1 MTTIN
6 ASATVTEIESREN
19 TDFEF
24 VFEGRLF
31 QLELSKSLYNELPY
45 SIRNQYGEFEDFK
58 TCINVD
64 FAEISENLF
73 DYWSDIT
80 ENSDKGLAML
90 RKQARKQLLSFVVSS
105 ANKLRSA
112 LKSMSLAMHTA
123 WTKAK
128 ILATGFVQ
136 FVKMSDVD
144 IEGEIPVQSRRVA
157 SLESFGVERKTAN
170 KTAGLLRFI
179 DLDKIAKGLSA
190 AESVI
195 SFHVWQV
202 VGWSVNKS
210 IG

>member
-1 MTTIN
+1 MSILT
-6 ASATVTEIESREN
+6 ATADQITDIEVREN
-19 TDFEF
+19 TDIEF
-24 VFEGRLF
+24 VFNGRLY
-31 QLELSKSLYNELPY
+31 QLEIGLEEWNALPTH
-45 SIRNQYGEFEDFK
+45 IKGDEFEEYKSFK
-58 TCINVD
+58 NINFLQVAHSLRLYAKD
-64 FAEISENLF
+64 V
-73 DYWSDIT
+73 T
-80 ENSDKGLAML
+80 ECSDKGLAML
-90 RKQARKQLLSFVVSS
+90 RKQARKRLLSFVVSS

-123 WTKAK
+123 WTKAR
-128 ILATGFVQ
+128 ILATGVVQ
-136 FVKMSDVD
+136 FVKMQDVD
-144 IEGEIPVQSRRVA
+144 IEGEIPVQTRRVA

>member
-1 MTTIN
+1 
-6 ASATVTEIESREN
+6 
-19 TDFEF
+19 
-24 VFEGRLF
+24 
-31 QLELSKSLYNELPY
+31 
-45 SIRNQYGEFEDFK
+45 
-58 TCINVD
+58 
-64 FAEISENLF
+64 
-73 DYWSDIT
+73 
-80 ENSDKGLAML
+80 
-90 RKQARKQLLSFVVSS
+90 
-105 ANKLRSA
+105 
-112 LKSMSLAMHTA
+112 MHTA